1 MGKYNINVKLTTK
14 NAFVFFSLTTE
25 KSKVN
30 NLIDNLHPGT
40 VTGESGILHN
50 VN

>member
-1 MGKYNINVKLTTK
+1 MNVKVSIK
-14 NAFVFFSLTTE
+14 NAFVFFSLTTG

-50 VN
+50 VNW